1 MTNIKDYG
9 YKTIMKFID
18 YDINT
23 AYERVL
29 KRELLTGRHTP
40 VEIINER
47 YDHNNIDLV
56 IYLNRILE
64 TQN

>member
-47 YDHNNIDLV
+47 YNNLAKFIPLYKEIFDEF
-56 IYLNRILE
+56 II
-64 TQN
+64 